1 MSQALSKIRA
11 TSLPRRGLS
20 REESAMYLGVS
31 GGTFDQG
38 RAGGL
43 IPPPR
48 VWGGRKLWDIR
59 DLDLAFDALPREE
72 SAPDETWDD

>member
-20 REESAMYLGVS
+20 REESAMYFGIS
-31 GGTFDQG
+31 GGKFDQM
-38 RAGGL
+38 RDEGL

-48 VWGGRKLWDIR
+48 LIG
-59 DLDLAFDALPREE
+59 
-72 SAPDETWDD
+72 